1 MSGETIIING
11 DLVGRDN
18 LTGRSSG
25 KPGGVS
31 VDDIIAA
38 KMKAKLEEAEREAEE
53 DTADNRQGGVT
64 INGSV
69 IKIGG
74 RVVSGDLIVKK

>member
-1 MSGETIIING
+1 MSGETIVING
-11 DLVGRDN
+11 DLAGRDILSN
-18 LTGRSSG
+18 SKPG
-25 KPGGVS
+25 KPGAVS
-31 VDDIIAA
+31 VEDIIAS

-64 INGSV
+64 ISGSV

>member
-1 MSGETIIING
+1 MSGETIVING

-18 LTGRSSG
+18 LTGRSAG

-69 IKIGG
+69 IKVGG
-74 RVVSGDLIVKK
+74 RIVSGDLIVKK